1 MDSENKKEGS
11 AGQDRF
17 FYEFKEK
24 MTVDPLEDSV
34 KHVKKKASKKQTVTI
49 SVLVG
54 LAVAAGIGWNVY
66 GVYQGK
72 NASVSEIP
80 LLKADAEP
88 EKVRPADPGGME
100 IADMDKLVYGR
111 IAASGAESSEGY
123 ERILPAEEKPVSP
136 EISAPDSLRAS
147 DDKIGAMIEELEE
160 EETTVTEA
168 KVAAPA
174 KSEATTAKV
183 QVAEVKDTVPP
194 APAPKPTPAP
204 APQETS
210 PAVSEGVVT
219 PAPAPTPAPVVK
231 DVQKTTSVTAVKEAD
246 GNTVIVK
253 EEEVKITAEVPVTKA
268 SAPAA
273 APAVDAFRVQI
284 LSGKDKKSV
293 EAAGERLFAKYPEIL
308 KGYAYEVVEATV
320 PDKGTFYRLR
330 VKSFATREEAQS
342 ICKALKEKGQDC
354 LVSSK

>member
-1 MDSENKKEGS
+1 M
-11 AGQDRF
+11 
-17 FYEFKEK
+17 
-24 MTVDPLEDSV
+24 
-34 KHVKKKASKKQTVTI
+34 
-49 SVLVG
+49 
-54 LAVAAGIGWNVY
+54 
-66 GVYQGK
+66 
-72 NASVSEIP
+72 
-80 LLKADAEP
+80 LKADAEP

-174 KSEATTAKV
+174 KSEATPAKV

-210 PAVSEGVVT
+210 PAVSDGVVT

-231 DVQKTTSVTAVKEAD
+231 DIQKTTSVTAVKEAD

-253 EEEVKITAEVPVTKA
+253 EEEVKITAEVPVTNA

-273 APAVDAFRVQI
+273 APAVDAFRV
-284 LSGKDKKSV
+284 
-293 EAAGERLFAKYPEIL
+293 R
-308 KGYAYEVVEATV
+308 
-320 PDKGTFYRLR
+320 
-330 VKSFATREEAQS
+330 
-342 ICKALKEKGQDC
+342 
-354 LVSSK
+354 